1 MEKAVV
7 FGPITL
13 FFGCFFVLIA
23 IFIGFI
29 IKLIFKTKG
38 EAWMGKVI
46 DKKINERR
54 DSETN
59 RMEYFYVLVTQMSDG
74 KVRNLGVA
82 KGLYDQFEVGDA
94 IGKNKGELLPHKI

>member
-7 FGPITL
+7 FGPISV

-29 IKLIFKTKG
+29 IKLVLKTKG
-38 EAWMGKVI
+38 EAWTGKVI
-46 DKKINERR
+46 DKKVNEKR
-54 DSETN
+54 DFDTD
-59 RMEYFYVLVTQMSDG
+59 RLEYTYILVTQIDG
-74 KVRNLGVA
+74 GRVRNLGVSKA
-82 KGLYDQFEVGDA
+82 LYDQFEVGNA